1 MRHFF
6 IHFVQEPAVPSCNLT
21 SVTIETKTGKR
32 KKKKDFKIEDQTESK
47 VGGQERKLHEGR
59 LNVKSKIRT

>member
-21 SVTIETKTGKR
+21 SVSIEKR
-32 KKKKDFKIEDQTESK
+32 QENEKKKDFYIEDQTESK
-47 VGGQERKLHEGR
+47 VGGKERKLHEGR
-59 LNVKSKIRT
+59 LNVKK

>member
-21 SVTIETKTGKR
+21 SVTIETKTGKG
-32 KKKKDFKIEDQTESK
+32 KKKKFQIEDQTESK
-47 VGGQERKLHEGR
+47 VGGKERKLHEGR